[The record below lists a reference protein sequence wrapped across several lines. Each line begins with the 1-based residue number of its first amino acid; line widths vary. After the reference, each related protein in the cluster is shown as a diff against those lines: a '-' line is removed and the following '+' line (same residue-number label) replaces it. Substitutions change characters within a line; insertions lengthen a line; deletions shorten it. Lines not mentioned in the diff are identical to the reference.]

1 MTVCTARSSGY
12 ICLCV
17 SGRLVDNAGTKLAK
31 DEVLSMIRHGA
42 EKIFASKDA
51 TLTDDDIDRILE
63 EGLYCLV
70 DLKCSSFF
78 DVPETSDFT
87 GFHNDGSDQISRK
100 ISSYLQCLVCV
111 ILKY

>member
-1 MTVCTARSSGY
+1 MNSKPTILRHIQWTVCSASSSGY
-12 ICLCV
+12 LCLCV

-70 DLKCSSFF
+70 DLKYSSFF
-78 DVPETSDFT
+78 DKLETSDVTVFT
-87 GFHNDGSDQISRK
+87 MMDQTK
-100 ISSYLQCLVCV
+100 
-111 ILKY
+111 

>member
-1 MTVCTARSSGY
+1 MTFL
-12 ICLCV
+12 CLFV

-63 EGLYCLV
+63 EGVYFVYLINVQY
-70 DLKCSSFF
+70 SSFIYK
-78 DVPETSDFT
+78 PETSDLTEFT
-87 GFHNDGSDQISRK
+87 IMDQTKYKWENNLLSTSLLGFK
-100 ISSYLQCLVCV
+100 I
-111 ILKY
+111 

>member
-1 MTVCTARSSGY
+1 MTFL
-12 ICLCV
+12 CLCV

-63 EGLYCLV
+63 EGLYFVYLI
-70 DLKCSSFF
+70 DLKYSSFI
-78 DVPETSDFT
+78 DVPETSDLT
-87 GFHNDGSDQISRK
+87 GFTMMDQTQYKWENNLLSTGLLGFK
-100 ISSYLQCLVCV
+100 I
-111 ILKY
+111 

>member
-1 MTVCTARSSGY
+1 MNSKPPILRHIQLTVCSACSSGY
-12 ICLCV
+12 MCLCV

-63 EGLYCLV
+63 EGLYFVYLIN
-70 DLKCSSFF
+70 LKYSSFF
-78 DVPETSDFT
+78 DKLETSDLTVFT
-87 GFHNDGSDQISRK
+87 MMDHTK
-100 ISSYLQCLVCV
+100 
-111 ILKY
+111 